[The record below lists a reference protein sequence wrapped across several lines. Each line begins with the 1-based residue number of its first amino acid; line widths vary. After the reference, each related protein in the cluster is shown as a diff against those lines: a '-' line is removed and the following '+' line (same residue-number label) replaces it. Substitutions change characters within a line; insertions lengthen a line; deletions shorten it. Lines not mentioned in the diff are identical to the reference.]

1 MDATVRGARYRGWYL
16 AWALVIASIGCVW
29 AREVPFRLHA
39 PQARRVFVCGSFT
52 HWRCVALHRTRHG
65 VFRGRLAVAPGLY
78 EYGFRVD
85 GHWRLGRHAPR
96 VRDGLG
102 GYDDLLVVGR

>member
-1 MDATVRGARYRGWYL
+1 MEATAGSARRRGRQL
-16 AWALVIASIGCVW
+16 VWALVVAGIGCAW
-29 AREVPFRLHA
+29 ARQVPFRLYAPHA
-39 PQARRVFVCGSFT
+39 HRVFVCGSFR
-52 HWRCVALHRTRHG
+52 HWRCVALHRGRHG
-65 VFRGRLAVAPGLY
+65 VFRRRLAVAPGLY

-102 GYDDLLVVGR
+102 GHNDLLVVGR